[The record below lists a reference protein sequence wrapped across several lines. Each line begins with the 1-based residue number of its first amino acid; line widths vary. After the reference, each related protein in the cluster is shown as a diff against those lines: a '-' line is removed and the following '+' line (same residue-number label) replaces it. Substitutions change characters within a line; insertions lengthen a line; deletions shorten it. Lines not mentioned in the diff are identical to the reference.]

1 MNSNINT
8 AGRMII
14 LVSGCMLNT
23 WSDVHNFDTTDILTA
38 NSFLGTGMG
47 GVLSLHCRRLSD
59 LPSLHLLD
67 TNRVT
72 PMLSKSVSRHCQIS
86 PVNKITS
93 SWEPLIY
100 LSTLC
105 VSTTYLLSVS
115 RARTR
120 NTIFSSLFFYVAI
133 SWSIHWRYFTLNLL
147 SPNCLQ
153 TPCFHISQ

>member
-23 WSDVHNFDTTDILTA
+23 WSRRSQLWHYWHFERLILFWEPEWEECYLA
-38 NSFLGTGMG
+38 
-47 GVLSLHCRRLSD
+47 HCRRLSD

-120 NTIFSSLFFYVAI
+120 NTIFSSLFC
-133 SWSIHWRYFTLNLL
+133 STLLFLDLYIEGTLL
-147 SPNCLQ
+147 
-153 TPCFHISQ
+153 